1 VTRRSTRRLGTLALL
16 ALLVGGS
23 GAAAEEPPAP
33 PSPAPSPTP
42 RPSPTPAPAVNSTLP
57 IKLAGSVTLR
67 SDTVKVED
75 QTDLLLT
82 DDRESAMRGRLRL
95 WAEYRDPASAVNAGL
110 RVSAGETPNP
120 AGSFPRLGNGLR
132 PETIGFDQFWIALR
146 PWQNRDAVALTVG
159 KMPLPFWRG
168 DRGTYRTQLIWDH
181 DISPL
186 GAALRLARHRS
197 GEGGREF
204 RLENNLAGF
213 ILEDLSNPRFSGIVG
228 KTSLIADQLHLQVP
242 HLGLAVAFYDYE
254 NLNAGLLSPN
264 FTPGEG
270 ASLVQGTSAFFLRPG
285 FQATNDSVNYGPG
298 AEGFVRD
305 TFHVWNALAEV
316 DAALPFFR
324 SFGEPQVFALVDYAH
339 NSAVPADRNGYYLTA
354 GLYGGGRPGSRLH
367 PWGVHFCWANV
378 DADATLG
385 ALSNSDLGG
394 GTDYKGWEAGAS
406 YRYNRN
412 LLFSA
417 SYFHFDG
424 HPHKDS
430 FVRRLFLDVTW
441 DF

>member
-1 VTRRSTRRLGTLALL
+1 MLAGAGRGT
-16 ALLVGGS
+16 
-23 GAAAEEPPAP
+23 AAEPQT
-33 PSPAPSPTP
+33 APSPQP
-42 RPSPTPAPAVNSTLP
+42 SPSPPPSPTPAPAVAASLP
-57 IKLAGSVTLR
+57 IRLGGSVTLR

-95 WAEYRDPASAVNAGL
+95 WAEYRDSASSVNAGL

-132 PETIGFDQFWIALR
+132 PESIGFDQFWVALR
-146 PWQNRDAVALTVG
+146 PFHNHDAAGVTVG

-186 GAALRLARHRS
+186 GAALRLGWRRS
-197 GEGGREF
+197 PEGGREM

-228 KTSLIADQLHLQVP
+228 KTSLIADQLHLQAP
-242 HLGLAVAFYDYE
+242 HLGLAVAFYDYQ

-270 ASLVQGTSAFFLRPG
+270 ASLAQGTSAFFLRPG
-285 FQATNDSVNYGPG
+285 FQATNNAVNYGPG

-305 TFHVWNALAEV
+305 EFHVWNALAEV
-316 DAALPFFR
+316 DGALPFFR
-324 SFGEPQVFALVDYAH
+324 SLGQPQVFALADYVH
-339 NSAVPADRNGYYLTA
+339 NSAVPADRNGYYLVA
-354 GLYGGGRPGSRLH
+354 GFYGGGRPGSRVH
-367 PWGVHFCWANV
+367 PWGFHFAWADV

-385 ALSNSDLGG
+385 AFANSDLGG
-394 GTDYKGWEAGAS
+394 GTDYRGWEVGAN
-406 YRYNRN
+406 YRY
-412 LLFSA
+412 
-417 SYFHFDG
+417 
-424 HPHKDS
+424 
-430 FVRRLFLDVTW
+430 
-441 DF
+441 

>member
-1 VTRRSTRRLGTLALL
+1 MIRRIARLVGPLTIWAMLA
-16 ALLVGGS
+16 GGS
-23 GAAAEEPPAP
+23 GATAEEPQPP
-33 PSPAPSPTP
+33 PSPDPSPTP
-42 RPSPTPAPAVNSTLP
+42 RPSPTPAPAVGSSLP
-57 IKLAGSVTLR
+57 IKLGASVTLR

-82 DDRESAMRGRLRL
+82 DDRESAMRGRFRL
-95 WAEYRDPASAVNAGL
+95 WAEYRDPASPVNGGL

-132 PETIGFDQFWIALR
+132 PEAIGFDQFWVSLR
-146 PWQNRDAVALTVG
+146 PFENREAVAATVG

-168 DRGTYRTQLIWDH
+168 DRGTYRSQLVWDH
-181 DISPL
+181 DVSPL
-186 GAALRLARHRS
+186 GAALRLGLRRS

-204 RLENNLAGF
+204 RLENNLGGF
-213 ILEDLSNPRFSGIVG
+213 ILEDFTEARFSGIVG
-228 KTSLIADQLHLQVP
+228 KTTLIADQLHLSLP
-242 HLGLAVAFYDYE
+242 HLGLAVAFYDYQ
-254 NLNAGLLSPN
+254 NLNAGLRSPN

-270 ASLVQGTSAFFLRPG
+270 AFLLPGTSAFFLRPG
-285 FQATNDSVNYGPG
+285 FQATNNSVNYGPG

-305 TFHVWNALAEV
+305 EFRVWNVIGEV
-316 DAALPFFR
+316 DTALPFFR
-324 SFGEPQVFALVDYAH
+324 FLGQPQVFALADYVH
-339 NSAVPADRNGYYLTA
+339 NSAVPADRDGYYLTA

-367 PWGVHFCWANV
+367 PWGIHFTWASV

-385 ALSNSDLGG
+385 AFANSDLGG
-394 GTDYKGWEAGAS
+394 GTDYKGWEVGAN

-417 SYFHFDG
+417 TYFHYDG
-424 HPHKDS
+424 HPRKDS
-430 FVRRLFLDVTW
+430 FVRRLFLDVVW